1 MEETVEV
8 EVVGRMVEVSVQWL
22 GINGGSVGIDECGG
36 GDGGVVGG
44 DEGVDGDGGGVD
56 GGDEKQIKVAEVVVV
71 MEEEARRSPKRWSRR
86 FSLPLY

>member
-36 GDGGVVGG
+36 DGGGVVGG

-56 GGDEKQIKVAEVVVV
+56 GGGGGVDGGDEVQTGVIKIQTEV
-71 MEEEARRSPKRWSRR
+71 MRYRWR
-86 FSLPLY
+86 